1 MRSRNAAENEITEE
15 STVIP
20 ATGHTYAEPS
30 AGDWTWT
37 KSGDTYTAAV
47 TVTCQNSDDVQTL
60 TATVEKTAAADGA
73 AVYTATATAGEQT
86 FTAVM
91 PTVYHSVTGYEDAAG
106 NTVTADKATAAEGQT
121 VTLTAAPAAGYGL
134 KALTVTS
141 GEDGVGLTAGTDG
154 TFAFTMPDGDVT
166 VTAEF
171 DRNYTV
177 AIVTDGHGTVTVDNP
192 LAFEGDTV
200 TLTVAPG
207 TNYALD
213 TLTVTDAD
221 GEEIEVTDN
230 TFTMPAKDVTVTSR
244 FYETYKIRV
253 GGVQV
258 TSKNKA
264 DVLGDGSVVYEGDQT
279 EGTLYLTD
287 ANITGAY
294 YEGSIAKNIFVN
306 NADLSLT
313 IVLSGENSVSGG
325 HYAFDIA
332 CAGVTLTGEGL
343 LNAHA
348 SSEAFY
354 FHRTPLTIDATTV
367 NAEADNSFCME
378 IGSAALT
385 IRDSSVTAVG
395 GGNMAL
401 DAKDVTIVNST
412 VDATAG
418 YSYAI
423 YGSNSI
429 RMTDSTVTATSQS
442 QYAVYCGYEDMTIT
456 GSIVTASSEGSEGI
470 YVKRSLTVT
479 DSTVETTGWYQGL
492 TVDGALTLEGDTELT
507 VNGRN
512 RRYAAVLVGSLEMD
526 DDFVITTPENA
537 VVANYYGDAYDAVWE
552 ADGTTLADKVV
563 IRRAYHVS
571 VIDAEHGAVTAD
583 KASAFKGDTVTV
595 TATPADGYTLA
606 SLTVTTVSGESV
618 PVTDGAFVMPREDV
632 VITAAFACPHASYTL
647 TDWSWAEDYSSA
659 TATFACGV
667 CGDTVMLTDNAPV
680 KTQVSAATPAADE
693 VVCYTATVTFN
704 EQIYTDKT
712 GNVTVPGTADQM
724 AADAAE
730 ALIDT
735 IGMVEYTPECKAKID
750 AARSAYNDL
759 SDAQK
764 ALVENYGV
772 LEAAEVRYNE
782 LKAAAETP
790 TDPSDP
796 TEPTDPGTP
805 SGDNICKWDNVD
817 HGTSF
822 WGRLV
827 KFFHSILYFFAH
839 LFGRR

>member
-1 MRSRNAAENEITEE
+1 A
-15 STVIP
+15 
-20 ATGHTYAEPS
+20 
-30 AGDWTWT
+30 
-37 KSGDTYTAAV
+37 
-47 TVTCQNSDDVQTL
+47 
-60 TATVEKTAAADGA
+60 
-73 AVYTATATAGEQT
+73 
-86 FTAVM
+86 
-91 PTVYHSVTGYEDAAG
+91 
-106 NTVTADKATAAEGQT
+106 
-121 VTLTAAPAAGYGL
+121 
-134 KALTVTS
+134 
-141 GEDGVGLTAGTDG
+141 
-154 TFAFTMPDGDVT
+154 
-166 VTAEF
+166 
-171 DRNYTV
+171 
-177 AIVTDGHGTVTVDNP
+177 
-192 LAFEGDTV
+192 GDTV
-200 TLTVAPG
+200 TLTVTPG
-207 TNYALD
+207 ENSVFESLS
-213 TLTVTDAD
+213 VTDAD

-230 TFTMPAKDVTVTSR
+230 KFTMPAKDVTVTSR

-264 DVLGDGSVVYEGDQT
+264 DVLGNGSVAYDGTQT

-401 DAKDVTIVNST
+401 DAKDVAIVNST

-423 YGSNSI
+423 YGSDSI
-429 RMTDSTVTATSQS
+429 RITDSTVTATSQN
-442 QYAVYCGYEDMTIT
+442 QYAVYAGYEDMTIT
-456 GSIVTASSEGSEGI
+456 GSSVTASSEGSCGI
-470 YVKRSLTVT
+470 YVNRSLTVT

-512 RRYAAVLVGSLEMD
+512 RRYAALLVGSLEMD

-537 VVANYYGDAYDAVWE
+537 VVANYFGDAYDAVWE

-571 VIDAEHGAVTAD
+571 INDAEHGTVTTD
-583 KASAFKGDTVTV
+583 RASAFKGDTVTV
-595 TATPADGYTLA
+595 TATPADGYMLA

-618 PVTDGAFVMPREDV
+618 PVTDGAFAMPKENV
-632 VITAAFACPHASYTL
+632 AITAAFACPHASYTL
-647 TDWSWAEDYSSA
+647 TGWSWAEDYSSA
-659 TATFACGV
+659 TATFTCGV
-667 CGDTVMLTDNAPV
+667 CGDTVRLTDDAPE
-680 KTQVSAATPAADE
+680 KTQVSPATPAADE

-704 EQIYTDKT
+704 EQIFTDKT
-712 GNVTVPGTADQM
+712 GSVTVPGTADQA

-730 ALIDT
+730 ALIDA
-735 IGMVEYTPECKAKID
+735 IGTVEYTPECKAKID

-796 TEPTDPGTP
+796 TDPTDPDHP

>member
-1 MRSRNAAENEITEE
+1 MTIRNSTVTSEGHYKGVNSRGDLLIANSNVRSVTDQMFDGLYTEGALKIANSTVYAKGGTQGVSVPNASLTISDNSNVTAENSSSGYSAAIAKNFVFGEGLGIAEPLGGSIKAGDSCAYVYNADGTFANRFVVGAGYAVNITEN
-15 STVIP
+15 
-20 ATGHTYAEPS
+20 ALG
-30 AGDWTWT
+30 
-37 KSGDTYTAAV
+37 
-47 TVTCQNSDDVQTL
+47 
-60 TATVEKTAAADGA
+60 
-73 AVYTATATAGEQT
+73 
-86 FTAVM
+86 
-91 PTVYHSVTGYEDAAG
+91 
-106 NTVTADKATAAEGQT
+106 TVTADKPYACA
-121 VTLTAAPAAGYGL
+121 
-134 KALTVTS
+134 
-141 GEDGVGLTAGTDG
+141 
-154 TFAFTMPDGDVT
+154 
-166 VTAEF
+166 
-171 DRNYTV
+171 
-177 AIVTDGHGTVTVDNP
+177 
-192 LAFEGDTV
+192 GDTV
-200 TLTVAPG
+200 TLTVTPG
-207 TNYALD
+207 ENSVFESLS
-213 TLTVTDAD
+213 VTDAD

-230 TFTMPAKDVTVTSR
+230 KFTMPAKDVTVTSR
-244 FYETYKIRV
+244 FYETYKIWI

-264 DVLGDGSVVYEGDQT
+264 DVLGDGAVAYDGTQT

-429 RMTDSTVTATSQS
+429 HITDSTVTATSQN

-456 GSIVTASSEGSEGI
+456 GSIVTASSEGSCGI
-470 YVKRSLTVT
+470 YVNRSLTVT

-571 VIDAEHGAVTAD
+571 INDAEHGTVTTD
-583 KASAFKGDTVTV
+583 RASAFKGDTITV

-606 SLTVTTVSGESV
+606 SLTVATVSGESV
-618 PVTDGAFVMPREDV
+618 AVTDGAFVMPKENV

-647 TDWSWAEDYSSA
+647 SGWSWAEDYSSA
-659 TATFACGV
+659 TATFTCGV
-667 CGDTVMLTDNAPV
+667 CGDTVRLSDDAPE
-680 KTQVSAATPAADE
+680 KTQVSPATPAADE
-693 VVCYTATVTFN
+693 VICYTATVTFN
-704 EQIYTDKT
+704 EQIFTDKT
-712 GNVTVPGTADQM
+712 GSVTVPGTADQAAAE
-724 AADAAE
+724 AADA
-730 ALIDT
+730 LIAA
-735 IGMVEYTPECKAKID
+735 IGTVEYTHACKAKID
-750 AARSAYNDL
+750 AARTAYDAL
-759 SDAQK
+759 TDAQK
-764 ALVENYGV
+764 ALVEIYET
-772 LEAAEVRYNE
+772 LTAAESRYAE

-790 TDPSDP
+790 DMPP

-805 SGDNICKWDNVD
+805 SGDNICKWDNMD